1 MSPHARVA
9 LPKGAKTRTIVGRM
23 FERIGSPKPARR
35 LFFFSPFLLAACS
48 GNETDARAAPSTCG
62 QNEELSDGACVE
74 TYRRYEPK
82 ERVDFD
88 NVVTYGGMPTT
99 LELPDPPKSG
109 FRLVVPPQT
118 LEPSEE
124 VEGCRAWAYPNIKNK
139 NIYAA
144 RIYTTGAL
152 HHSNMFGVPLA
163 STGPSPY
170 PSCTSGQADLFQ
182 QVPNLLSGNILD
194 VLFANSTQI
203 DGGEQIVFRKGMAF
217 PITTEGREVATT
229 IHWLNVTSKE
239 VTSETVYDFFTM
251 PDDQMTETLVPFV
264 FENEAFS
271 IPPQSIG
278 HIDTTCDLVQHGT
291 VVSIMPHTHSRA
303 TAFEVDLI
311 KSDGTSQRIFE
322 DKAFDTSSD
331 ITVFDEPISL
341 EGFTKIHH
349 RCTVNNDLSDTIV
362 WGIGQN
368 EMCTLFGYLYPP
380 SAQMLGYVGS
390 PDNCLALDLGSRR
403 AQATPPAPTP

>member
-1 MSPHARVA
+1 MP
-9 LPKGAKTRTIVGRM
+9 
-23 FERIGSPKPARR
+23 ERIASANAARR
-35 LFFFSPFLLAACS
+35 LLSFSAFLLAACS
-48 GNETDARAAPSTCG
+48 GNENAPGPSSTTCG
-62 QNEELSDGACVE
+62 AGDELSDGTCVE
-74 TYRRYEPK
+74 ALRRYEPK
-82 ERVDFD
+82 DRIDFD
-88 NVVTYGGMPTT
+88 NVVVYGDMPKT

-118 LEPSEE
+118 LVPSEE
-124 VEGCRAWAYPNIKNK
+124 IEGCRAWAYPNITYK

-144 RIYTTGAL
+144 RVYTTGAL
-152 HHSNMFGVPLA
+152 HHSNMYGVPLA
-163 STGPSPY
+163 SSGPSPY
-170 PSCTSGQADLFQ
+170 PSCTSGQADLFK
-182 QVPNLLSGNILD
+182 QVPNLLAGNILD

-239 VTSETVYDFFTM
+239 VTSEIVYDFFTM
-251 PDDQMTETLVPFV
+251 PDDLMTETLVPFV

-271 IPPQSIG
+271 IPPRSIG
-278 HIDTTCDLVQHGT
+278 NIDTTCDLVQHGNI
-291 VVSIMPHTHSRA
+291 VSIMPHTHKRA

-311 KSDGTSQRIFE
+311 KSDGTSQQIFA
-322 DKAFDTSSD
+322 DPAFDTSSD

-380 SAQMLGYVGS
+380 TAQMLGYVGT
-390 PDNCLALDLGSRR
+390 PDSCLALDLGTAR
-403 AQATPPAPTP
+403 AQATAPAPTP